1 MRAFF
6 ERMLYGPGDEW
17 LEPIELERSAVAGA
31 DGGCLL
37 MTRTRLIL
45 MGLLATLAVSVIATA
60 STSTPASASGSCSK
74 VSTTPGYCVE
84 GSPLVSASEEAAG
97 TSGSAILKA
106 SIAGTTSEIK
116 CESGKSAGFIEDG
129 VAGSVGK
136 SKTKI
141 TFEKCK
147 LLAPANCKL
156 TSAEETKIKT
166 TELIG
171 TLEVAG
177 GKILDKLEAKSG
189 AAFAGIS
196 IEGENNSCGIAEPA
210 KPVTYNVTGSQLCEV
225 DSSKTAAETEAEKHK
240 LICTAS
246 GGLSIGSN
254 PAEITDETM
263 AIELSGAK
271 AHAHWSVKET

>member
-1 MRAFF
+1 
-6 ERMLYGPGDEW
+6 MLYGPGDEW

-45 MGLLATLAVSVIATA
+45 MGLLAALAVSVIATA

-74 VSTTPGYCVE
+74 VSTTPAYCVE
-84 GSPLVSASEEAAG
+84 GVPLEGSEEAAG

-106 SIAGTTSEIK
+106 SIAGVTSEIK
-116 CESGKSAGFIEDG
+116 CESGKSAGFIEDS

-147 LLAPANCKL
+147 LLAPAHCKL
-156 TSAEETKIKT
+156 PAAEETKIKT

-171 TLEVAG
+171 ELELTG
-177 GKILDKLEAKSG
+177 GKILDKLEPKTG

-196 IEGENNSCGIAEPA
+196 IEGETNSCGIAEPGR
-210 KPVTYNVTGSQLCEV
+210 PETYNVTGSQLCEV

-240 LICTAS
+240 LICAAS
-246 GGLSIGSN
+246 GGLKIGGN
-254 PAEITDETM
+254 AAEITDETM
-263 AIELSGAK
+263 AVELSGAK
-271 AHAHWSVKET
+271 AHDHWSVKET

>member
-1 MRAFF
+1 MSRTKLILLGLLVA
-6 ERMLYGPGDEW
+6 
-17 LEPIELERSAVAGA
+17 AVAVGVVVSSSGA
-31 DGGCLL
+31 EPP
-37 MTRTRLIL
+37 
-45 MGLLATLAVSVIATA
+45 V
-60 STSTPASASGSCSK
+60 GSCIEVTK
-74 VSTTPGYCVE
+74 VPAYCIA
-84 GSPLVSASEEAAG
+84 GTPLVSASEEAAG

-116 CESGKSAGFIEDG
+116 CESGKSAGSIEG
-129 VAGSVGK
+129 GAAGTVGK
-136 SKTKI
+136 SKIKI

-147 LLAPANCKL
+147 LLAPAHCKL
-156 TSAEETKIKT
+156 PAAEETKIKT
-166 TELIG
+166 TELVG
-171 TLEVAG
+171 ELELTG
-177 GKILDKLEAKSG
+177 GKILDKLEPKVG
-189 AAFAGIS
+189 AFASIG
-196 IEGENNSCGIAEPA
+196 IEGETNSCVIAEPA

-263 AIELSGAK
+263 AVELSGTK